1 MDTAT
6 TFMGISLLLVFL
18 APIGYLLIDQSLSEK
33 KREKTLHKI
42 AGEQN
47 INLTQTDFL
56 PDLALG
62 LDMDSRKLLI
72 VPMPKK
78 KNIKVIDLGTIRKC
92 EMVKKY
98 VNNKVSSNLDDV
110 REIALMIELAD
121 TPAESVIFYAEG
133 EHPVTEK
140 EMRRFMALKWEKIMA
155 DL

>member
-6 TFMGISLLLVFL
+6 TLMGISLLLVFL
-18 APIGYLLIDQSLSEK
+18 APIGYLLVDQSLSEK
-33 KREKTLHKI
+33 KREKALQKV
-42 AGEQN
+42 ANEQN

-72 VPMPKK
+72 VPMNKK
-78 KNIKVIDLGTIRKC
+78 KSVKLIDLGNIRKC

-121 TPAESVIFYAEG
+121 SPTEAVIFYTEG

-140 EMRRFMALKWEKIMA
+140 EMRRFMAIKWEKILT